1 LWVIC
6 FACFASQ
13 PSAAF
18 PEVTNAGLGTGD
30 LSLLLVEQANT
41 HVDMLIYRLLC
52 PAALALAALR
62 QRAARLA
69 VAGASTLQA
78 ASGGP
83 GAALKFEGPAWN
95 SSTVSQIAMA
105 KAHTEMVLLQV
116 GVRHI

>member
-1 LWVIC
+1 
-6 FACFASQ
+6 
-13 PSAAF
+13 
-18 PEVTNAGLGTGD
+18 
-30 LSLLLVEQANT
+30 LLLT
-41 HVDMLIYRLLC
+41 SFC
-52 PAALALAALR
+52 CAALALAALR

-83 GAALKFEGPAWN
+83 GAALKFEGLAWN

-116 GVRHI
+116 GVRQISHVGCSVWLVSRQLKNSNNASV